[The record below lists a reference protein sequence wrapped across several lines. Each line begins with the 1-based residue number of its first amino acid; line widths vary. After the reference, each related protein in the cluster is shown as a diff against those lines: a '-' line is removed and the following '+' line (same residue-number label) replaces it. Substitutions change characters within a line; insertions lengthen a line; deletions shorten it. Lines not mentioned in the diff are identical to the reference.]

1 MFDLDGVNLKRKIA
15 EQTRE
20 SKFDSFLANIQFVS
34 WQMVDE
40 LVTLQ
45 QFIFRSN
52 YENNEFLII
61 RLQTRFILSYL
72 YVLYVECVIY
82 KS

>member
-1 MFDLDGVNLKRKIA
+1 MFDLDGVNSKKKIA
-15 EQTRE
+15 KQTRE
-20 SKFDSFLANIQFVS
+20 SKFDAFLANIQFVN

-52 YENNEFLII
+52 YEIYEFLII

-72 YVLYVECVIY
+72 YVFVECVIY